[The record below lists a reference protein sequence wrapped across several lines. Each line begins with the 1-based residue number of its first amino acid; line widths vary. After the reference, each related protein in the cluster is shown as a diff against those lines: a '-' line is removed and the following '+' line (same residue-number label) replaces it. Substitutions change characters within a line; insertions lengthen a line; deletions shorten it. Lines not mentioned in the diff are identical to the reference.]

1 MFRKL
6 ALLPTICLTGL
17 LLAACATSSQQIGQQ
32 IGPQTGPQPANPSQ
46 AATLV
51 RDAAV
56 TLRELR
62 AASPHRELDHWLA
75 GARAVVVLPGVYRAG
90 FFYSLHGGSG
100 VVVARRADGNWSSPA
115 FLSMGGAG
123 FGIQAGLERA
133 RVILVVLEDT
143 ALEQLLAGGP
153 DFATNAMFD
162 VVGVRE
168 HMGPDSRTR
177 GKPIIAFTDGFG
189 IMAGAA
195 LHLGALGQAR
205 GLNASYHGPEL
216 AEGEAVL
223 GSGSAPGLEVF
234 ELWEALLPARP

>member
-1 MFRKL
+1 MFRRV
-6 ALLPTICLTGL
+6 ALLLTTCLAGL
-17 LLAACATSSQQIGQQ
+17 LLVSCAATTS
-32 IGPQTGPQPANPSQ
+32 PQTGPRPDHPPATASH

-51 RDAAV
+51 RDAAT

-75 GARAVVVLPGVYRAG
+75 EARAVVVLPGVYRAG

-100 VVVARRADGNWSSPA
+100 IVVARRPDGNWSSPA

-123 FGIQAGLERA
+123 FGLQAGVERA
-133 RVILVVLEDT
+133 RAVLVVLEDT

-177 GKPIIAFTDGFG
+177 GKPIIAFTDGLG
-189 IMAGAA
+189 IMAGVG
-195 LHLGALGQAR
+195 LHLGALAQAR
-205 GLNASYHGPEL
+205 GLNASYHGPGL
-216 AEGEAVL
+216 VEGDAVL
-223 GSGSAPGLEVF
+223 ASGSAPGLEVF
-234 ELWEALLPARP
+234 ELWESLLPARP